1 MIKLRLKL
9 LEAHEYLDELFVDGE
24 LKYLVRYL
32 TVAPDELEVDELEW
46 VHVIRERI
54 ELGKEFLKVLLAPSE
69 YTDLL
74 MYVTYLEDCIL
85 IGDDYPQ
92 VYILDL
98 HEYSTDEITEEEYSD
113 WLEARFFSN
122 SEDSPF
128 DDDPTDPDTDPPLE

>member
-9 LEAHEYLDELFVDGE
+9 LEAHEYLDELFIDGE
-24 LKYLVRYL
+24 FKHLVRYL
-32 TVAPDELEVDELEW
+32 TVAPDELEVDEWEW

-54 ELGKEFLKVLLAPSE
+54 ELGKEFLKVLLNTSE

-85 IGDDYPQ
+85 IGDDCPQ

-122 SEDSPF
+122 SEDSPY
-128 DDDPTDPDTDPPLE
+128 DKDPYDPDTDPPLE